1 MNSKIILASGIKLDR
16 EYKNVLNYS
25 EGDMLALVNSNKTA
39 ESSNYSFIRDTGSI
53 QTGFNY
59 NTCLSSNYMAFQ
71 NTDYSGK
78 WFFAWIDKVIYRGD
92 NNTEIY
98 YTVDAWSTWFSYWSV
113 SPCFV
118 IKEHVNSDNVGEHT
132 VLEGLETGEYI
143 CNSHVIDDAM
153 DDIMSELCY
162 VISATLDFN
171 NILSSG
177 KFAMATGKRY
187 NGIYSGVNYYRYDT
201 PTVINGILNEVA
213 NEGQSDGIT
222 GLFMVPTNLATIY
235 GENSNEY
242 SNSVVESNTPTSYT
256 NSISKMTTLNG
267 YSPVNK
273 KLLCYPYNYLIV
285 SNNNGMSN
293 ILHYEDFSTSTCN
306 FKIDMAI
313 TPGCSIR
320 MTPLNYKGVA
330 EYDEESI
337 NMGKLPICSYPADM
351 YTNWLTQNSVNVAGV
366 TMTTDDLNMAGAGIS
381 GVLGV
386 AGAVMTGNV
395 VGGISSVANAGV
407 SIAQSMITKKQHSLI
422 PPQARGNLN
431 AGDVITSSN
440 KNNFHFYKMSI
451 KSEFARMI
459 DQYFTRFGYTVNTL
473 KTPNI
478 TGRPN
483 WNYIQIGSGEKV
495 GYGTVPEAYMN
506 VINTACQNGVTI
518 WHNHTNIGNYSLSNN
533 IVS

>member
-1 MNSKIILASGIKLDR
+1 MNSKIILAHNIKLDR
-16 EYKNVLNYS
+16 EYKNVINYS
-25 EGDMLALVNSNKTA
+25 EADMVNLINQNKTA
-39 ESSNYSFIRDTGSI
+39 ESNTYSFIRDTGSI
-53 QTGFNY
+53 QTDFNY

-78 WFFAWIDKVIYRGD
+78 WFFAWIDRVVYRGN

-98 YTVDAWSTWFSYWSV
+98 YTIDAWSTWFSYWSA
-113 SPCFV
+113 STCYV
-118 IKEHVNSDNVGEHT
+118 IKEHVNSDNIGEHT

-143 CNSHVIDDAM
+143 CNAHIIDDAM
-153 DDIMSELCY
+153 DDIMSELTY

-171 NILSSG
+171 NILPSG
-177 KFAMATGKRY
+177 KFAMAVGKRY

-222 GLFMVPTNLATIY
+222 GLFMVPTRLASIY
-235 GENSNEY
+235 GEGSTEY
-242 SNSVVESNTPTSYT
+242 SNSVVQSNTPATYN

-273 KLLCYPYNYLIV
+273 KLLCYPYNYLVV
-285 SNNNGMSN
+285 SNNNGMSS
-293 ILHYEDFSTSTCN
+293 ILHYEDFSTTACN
-306 FKIDMAI
+306 FKINMAI

-330 EYDEESI
+330 EYDEEAI
-337 NMGKLPICSYPADM
+337 NMGKLPICSYPVDM

-366 TMTTDDLNMAGAGIS
+366 TMTTDDLNIASSVTNGA
-381 GVLGV
+381 LGV
-386 AGAVMTGNV
+386 AGAIATGNV
-395 VGGISSVANAGV
+395 IGGISSIANTGISV
-407 SIAQSMITKKQHSLI
+407 AQSMIAKKQHSLI

-451 KSEFARMI
+451 RQEFARMI
-459 DQYFTRFGYTVNTL
+459 DSYFTRYGYTVNSL
-473 KTPNI
+473 KVPNI
-478 TGRPN
+478 TGRPT
-483 WNYIQIGSGEKV
+483 WNYVQIATGEKI
-495 GYGTVPEAYMN
+495 GYGQVPDSYMD
-506 VINTACQNGVTI
+506 VINRACQNGVTI
-518 WHNHTNIGNYSLSNN
+518 WHNHANIGNYNLNNSL
-533 IVS
+533 

>member
-1 MNSKIILASGIKLDR
+1 MMNSKIILASGIKLDR

-25 EGDMLALVNSNKTA
+25 ETDMLALVNANKVA
-39 ESSNYSFIRDTGSI
+39 EASNYSFIRDTGSI
-53 QTGFNY
+53 QTGFDY
-59 NTCLSSNYMAFQ
+59 NRCLASNYMAFQ

-132 VLEGLETGEYI
+132 LLEGLETGEYI

-153 DDIMSELCY
+153 DDIASDLMYIVST
-162 VISATLDFN
+162 TLD
-171 NILSSG
+171 LSSSSPSSTQ
-177 KFAMATGKRY
+177 KFTMAGVRKY
-187 NGIYSGVNYYRYDT
+187 NGIASGCVYYPIFNTTDIA
-201 PTVINGILNEVA
+201 TVLTAVSEK
-213 NEGQSDGIT
+213 GQIDGIN
-222 GLFMVPTNLATIY
+222 GLFMAPRIFLGTGTGPEVP
-235 GENSNEY
+235 
-242 SNSVVESNTPTSYT
+242 ESDNAITY
-256 NSISKMTTLNG
+256 NNAISKMTTLNG
-267 YSPVNK
+267 YTPVNK

-306 FKIDMAI
+306 FKIDLAI

-337 NMGKLPICSYPADM
+337 NMGKFPICSYPVDM

-366 TMTTDDLNMAGAGIS
+366 TMTTDDLNMAGAGINAT
-381 GVLGV
+381 LGV

-395 VGGISSVANAGV
+395 IGGISSVANAGV

-451 KSEFARMI
+451 RSEFARMI

-495 GYGTVPEAYMN
+495 GYGSVPDSYMN

-518 WHNHTNIGNYSLSNN
+518 WHNHTNIGNFNLNNSL
-533 IVS
+533 